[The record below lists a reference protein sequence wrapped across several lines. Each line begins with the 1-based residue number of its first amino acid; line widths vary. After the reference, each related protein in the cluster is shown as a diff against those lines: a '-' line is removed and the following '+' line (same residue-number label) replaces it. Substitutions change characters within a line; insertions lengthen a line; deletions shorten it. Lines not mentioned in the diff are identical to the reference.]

1 MALALPPKPVP
12 QTLRLH
18 DAAARIVELE
28 PSLDMDEVR
37 TRLCQLV
44 ASGALPARSEFQ
56 DPADALTW
64 GTEHRRRAGIIGR
77 TFAETWR
84 LWMEAGCPINWA
96 AGTIFVSRTSIRLP
110 WVEWTDVLRLF
121 EAMAQDASAPQQQST
136 RADIEQKVER
146 WYRDEWIPLAGVADK
161 PPSEPEEMT
170 AARTKFPG
178 VTKLR
183 DLVRATR
190 KKHAPSHWRK
200 PGPRPKKPAT

>member
-1 MALALPPKPVP
+1 MALAIPPRPVL

-28 PSLDMDEVR
+28 PSLDIDEVR

-56 DPADALTW
+56 DPADDLTW
-64 GTEHRRRAGIIGR
+64 GAEHLRRAGIIGR

-84 LWMEAGCPINWA
+84 LWMERGCPINWA
-96 AGTIFVSRTSIRLP
+96 AGTIFANRTSIPLP

-121 EAMAQDASAPQQQST
+121 EAMAQDASAPQEQST
-136 RADIEQKVER
+136 RADIEQKVEC
-146 WYRDEWIPLAGVADK
+146 WYRDEWIPLAGVEDK

-170 AARTKFPG
+170 AASTKFPG

-183 DLVRATR
+183 DL
-190 KKHAPSHWRK
+190 PSSAQK
-200 PGPRPKKPAT
+200 TCPFPLAKAGTTPEP